1 MKHQTTNPK
10 SAITSIKSSFLLAA
24 CLILAA
30 LGPPAAELS
39 RAQGNGSPPIVFT
52 QNVTFPGICGFDVQ
66 ATVTGKEGVISL
78 PSGGS
83 IETGPATFGTFTNL
97 SDLTKNVTLNI
108 TGVFH
113 ISFDQNGNTIVTV
126 TGRDAAAD
134 PSFGLVLLVGEF
146 TLVFDPQ
153 GNIISGPTGNGQII
167 NICQLID

>member
-39 RAQGNGSPPIVFT
+39 RAGNGSPPSGFT
-52 QNVTFPGICGFDVQ
+52 QTVTFPGICGFDVQ
-66 ATVTGKEGVISL
+66 ATVTGKQGVISL

-83 IETGPATFGTFTNL
+83 IVTGPVDL
-97 SDLTKNVTLNI
+97 RHLHESLRSDEKRDPEYHRSIPHLV
-108 TGVFH
+108 
-113 ISFDQNGNTIVTV
+113 DQNGNTIVTV
-126 TGRDAAAD
+126 TGRGAAAD

-167 NICQLID
+167 NICQLIN

>member
-10 SAITSIKSSFLLAA
+10 SAITSIKASFLLAA

-39 RAQGNGSPPIVFT
+39 RAGNGSPPSPFT
-52 QNVTFPGICGFDVQ
+52 QTVTFPGICGFDVQ
-66 ATVTGKEGVISL
+66 ATVTGLQGVISL

-83 IETGPATFGTFTNL
+83 IVTGPATFGTFTNL
-97 SDLTKNVTLNI
+97 SDPTKNVTLNI
-108 TGVFH
+108 TGVFN
-113 ISFDQNGNTIVTV
+113 ISSDQNGNTIVRV
-126 TGRDAAAD
+126 TGRGAAED
-134 PSFGLVLLVGEF
+134 PSFGLLLLVGEF

-167 NICQLID
+167 NICQLIN

>member
-39 RAQGNGSPPIVFT
+39 RAGNGSPPGPFNQT
-52 QNVTFPGICGFDVQ
+52 LTFPGICGFDVQ
-66 ATVTGKEGVISL
+66 ATVTGKQGVISL
-78 PSGGS
+78 PSGGV
-83 IETGPATFGTFTNL
+83 IVTGPATFGTFRNL
-97 SDLTKNVTLNI
+97 SDPTKNVTLTM

-113 ISFDQNGNTIVTV
+113 VSFDQNGNTIVTA
-126 TGRDAAAD
+126 TGRNVAED
-134 PSFGLVLLVGEF
+134 PSFGLLALLGEF
-146 TLVFDPQ
+146 TFVFDPQ

-167 NICQLID
+167 NICQLIN

>member
-39 RAQGNGSPPIVFT
+39 RAGNGSPPSGFT
-52 QNVTFPGICGFDVQ
+52 QDVTFPGICGFDVH
-66 ATVTGKEGVISL
+66 ATVTGKQGVISL

-83 IETGPATFGTFTNL
+83 IVTAPATFGTFTNL
-97 SDLTKNVTLNI
+97 SDPTKNVTLNL

-113 ISFDQNGNTIVTV
+113 ISSDQNGNTIVKV
-126 TGRDAAAD
+126 TGRGAAAD
-134 PSFGLVLLVGEF
+134 PSFGLLLLVGEF

-167 NICQLID
+167 NICHLIN

>member
-39 RAQGNGSPPIVFT
+39 RAGNGHPPSPFT
-52 QNVTFPGICGFDVQ
+52 QTVTFPGICGFDVQ
-66 ATVTGKEGVISL
+66 ATITGKEGVINH
-78 PSGGS
+78 PGGGM
-83 IETGPATFGTFTNL
+83 IVTGPATFGTFTNL
-97 SDLTKNVTLNI
+97 SDPTKNVTLSM

-113 ISFDQNGNTIVTV
+113 ISSDQDGNTIVKV
-126 TGRDAAAD
+126 TGRGVAED
-134 PSFGLVLLVGEF
+134 PSFGLLLLIGEH

-167 NICQLID
+167 NICQLIN